1 MRYLPNVAVARYHAV
16 DVDPDDE
23 DDYEDE
29 ELNTENSSGNKKAT
43 ARVQVSQ
50 GCHLLGRLFS
60 SNYVCFGFLTLHF
73 LYSTNIVRTA
83 EYVYLFAGVAGCY
96 PRLNGIFSSAEYS
109 I

>member
-50 GCHLLGRLFS
+50 GCHLLGRVFS
-60 SNYVCFGFLTLHF
+60 SNFVCSVFFILH
-73 LYSTNIVRTA
+73 STNIVRTA
-83 EYVYLFAGVAGCY
+83 EYLYLFAGVAGCN